1 MSYID
6 EMVSSM
12 WESFSR
18 SKLKP
23 IFDNLGLKRG
33 CHGYSIGGDSGY
45 IHLRLYNP
53 DIQIR
58 EYDHNGKVFVF
69 FGYDNRVGAWGGYTR
84 KYEVK
89 DPSIFKNP
97 RWKTI
102 IKQGGVKASPDVI
115 MI

>member
-6 EMVSSM
+6 EMVSRVK
-12 WESFSR
+12 SR
-18 SKLKP
+18 FERSRLKP
-23 IFDNLGLKRG
+23 IFDNLGLKPGGR
-33 CHGYSIGGDSGY
+33 YSIGGDLGY
-45 IHLRLYNP
+45 QSLRLY
-53 DIQIR
+53 DHDAEIR
-58 EYDHNGKVFVF
+58 EYDNGKVYVF
-69 FGYDNRVGAWGGYTR
+69 FGYDDRVGAWGGYTR